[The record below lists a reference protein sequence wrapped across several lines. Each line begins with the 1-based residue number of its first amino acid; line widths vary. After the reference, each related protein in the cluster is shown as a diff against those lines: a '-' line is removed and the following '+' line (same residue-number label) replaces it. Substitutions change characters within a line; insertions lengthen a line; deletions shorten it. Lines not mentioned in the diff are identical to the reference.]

1 MPPFLLL
8 RLLRL
13 FKQSRS
19 RQSRPPAARAMF
31 KHLRWF
37 RPAPEAFD
45 LFKRTTCHI
54 KFFMAGKNSYP
65 V

>member
-8 RLLRL
+8 RLLRP

-19 RQSRPPAARAMF
+19 RQSRPLAARAMF

-37 RPAPEAFD
+37 RTAPEAFG
-45 LFKRTTCHI
+45 LFKHTSCFI
-54 KFFMAGKNSYP
+54 KFLMAGKNPYP